1 MALKPTVLLYNFTDQ
16 KRRNK
21 INTFC
26 AMHGIRVKLVDKT
39 SYGRPILSLLEN
51 VAEEISV
58 DEISDFSDE
67 MLVMCGLGSQ
77 MNAFLAYLRKEKVI
91 VPLTAMLTPTHQLWN
106 SAQLYA
112 EIRQE
117 HEQMARLNSGTDER
131 N

>member
-91 VPLTAMLTPTHQLWN
+91 VPLKAMLTPTNQLWN